1 MIAVHYLVLIR
12 MKNDGREICR
22 GSKNRRHIA
31 PLPFASIADHVTS
44 APARKGG
51 AVPFAYAR
59 AQRGAACCQARAA
72 SSLMTAAERP
82 VACFGDFQPFDFE
95 QLVANHA
102 LSGRGSVSDANQRCQ
117 LVGRESV
124 HMHGCF
130 GAASRTATEQ
140 RKRAALI
147 GLWAS
152 RWSGARHRVV
162 LNACGAW

>member
-1 MIAVHYLVLIR
+1 
-12 MKNDGREICR
+12 
-22 GSKNRRHIA
+22 
-31 PLPFASIADHVTS
+31 
-44 APARKGG
+44 
-51 AVPFAYAR
+51 
-59 AQRGAACCQARAA
+59 
-72 SSLMTAAERP
+72 MTAAERP

-130 GAASRTATEQ
+130 GAASRTATGEQ

-147 GLWAS
+147 ALWAS
-152 RWSGARHRVV
+152 KVV
-162 LNACGAW
+162 RCSASRLLLNACGAW